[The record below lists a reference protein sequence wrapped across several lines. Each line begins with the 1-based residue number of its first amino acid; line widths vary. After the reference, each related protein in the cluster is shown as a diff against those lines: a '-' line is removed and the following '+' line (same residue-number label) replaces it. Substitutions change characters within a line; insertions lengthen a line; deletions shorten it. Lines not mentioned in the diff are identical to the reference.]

1 MLRVI
6 LTIVQVFAAFAIIG
20 LVLLQRGKGADAGAG
35 FGAGASGT
43 VFGARGAATALSRAT
58 AIFAAIFMVNSLLLT
73 YVGTRAVAAPPKSI
87 LDTIDDKAKA
97 NGQLPP
103 GASPVATPG
112 TTEPAPAVAPTST
125 PLATGDATTPAPAA
139 SPATERP
146 ARESPVGTSTPAA
159 TPAPAPT
166 QPAPPK

>member
-1 MLRVI
+1 MLRGI
-6 LTIVQVFAAFAIIG
+6 LTIVQVFASLAIIG
-20 LVLLQRGKGADAGAG
+20 LVLLQRGKGAEAGAG

-87 LDTIDDKAKA
+87 LDTIDDKAKTN
-97 NGQLPP
+97 NGTLPP

-112 TTEPAPAVAPTST
+112 TTQPTPAVSPAPP
-125 PLATGDATTPAPAA
+125 ATGDATATAPAPAA
-139 SPATERP
+139 SPA
-146 ARESPVGTSTPAA
+146 AAPAA

-166 QPAPPK
+166 PTQPAPESQPK